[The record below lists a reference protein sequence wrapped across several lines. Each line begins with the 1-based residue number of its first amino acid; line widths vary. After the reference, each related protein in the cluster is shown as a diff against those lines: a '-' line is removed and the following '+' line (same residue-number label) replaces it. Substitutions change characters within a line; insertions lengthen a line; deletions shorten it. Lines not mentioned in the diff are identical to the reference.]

1 MAEKDKDMAPLGAED
16 DALLDMVFAAAK
28 EDPAAMPT
36 PDFMARV
43 LADAE
48 AARPA
53 PAPIAPPVETP
64 RLSVAAK
71 FVALL
76 GGWQSVSGLAA
87 ATVAGVWIG
96 VAAGP
101 AMLQSDLT
109 TNLLVTNDEMYLSA
123 LDASFAY
130 LGN

>member
-1 MAEKDKDMAPLGAED
+1 MADKDRDIAPLTTEE
-16 DALLDMVFAAAK
+16 DALLDGLFAAAK
-28 EDPAAMPT
+28 DDPAMAPT
-36 PDFMARV
+36 ADFMARV

-48 AARPA
+48 AAMPEPA
-53 PAPIAPPVETP
+53 VIAAPVKAAPVPWM
-64 RLSVAAK
+64 AK
-71 FVALL
+71 LVALL

-101 AMLQSDLT
+101 AMLQSDIGTSLI
-109 TNLLVTNDEMYLSA
+109 VSSDETYLAA

>member
-1 MAEKDKDMAPLGAED
+1 MADKDREKTPLARED
-16 DALLDMVFAAAK
+16 EALLDSLFAAAK
-28 EDPAAMPT
+28 DDAAADPT

-48 AARPA
+48 AAM
-53 PAPIAPPVETP
+53 PVSNPVAQAAEVP
-64 RLSVAAK
+64 RASFVAKA
-71 FVALL
+71 VALL

-101 AMLQSDLT
+101 AMLQSDIGTSLIVSSEET
-109 TNLLVTNDEMYLSA
+109 YLSA
-123 LDASFAY
+123 LDASYAF

>member
-1 MAEKDKDMAPLGAED
+1 MAEKNTDMAPLGAEE
-16 DALLDMVFAAAK
+16 DALLDTLFASAK
-28 EDPAAMPT
+28 DDPAAMPT

-48 AARPA
+48 AAMPA
-53 PAPIAPPVETP
+53 PAPIAPVIEAPRVSPV
-64 RLSVAAK
+64 AK
-71 FVALL
+71 FIALL
-76 GGWQSVSGLAA
+76 GGWQSMSGLAA

-101 AMLQSDLT
+101 AMLQSDIGTSLM
-109 TNLLVTNDEMYLSA
+109 VSSDETYLSA

>member
-1 MAEKDKDMAPLGAED
+1 MAEKNTDMAPLGAND
-16 DALLDMVFAAAK
+16 DALLESFFAAAK
-28 EDPAAMPT
+28 ADPAAQPT

-48 AARPA
+48 AAMPA
-53 PAPIAPPVETP
+53 PAAIAPPIEAP
-64 RLSVAAK
+64 RVSAVAK
-71 FVALL
+71 FIALL
-76 GGWQSVSGLAA
+76 GGWQSMSGLAA

-101 AMLQSDLT
+101 AMLQSELSST
-109 TNLLVTNDEMYLSA
+109 LMVSSEETYLSA

-130 LGN
+130 LGD